1 MIYVTNRPAL
11 LLSTLFVL
19 VTTLLGE
26 STAVIRRTVS
36 EVQIRLVATDREGK
50 AVPNL
55 SPADIR
61 VLEDDQPIQNFELR
75 AASDLPLRVG
85 LLVDTSDSNLA
96 TWAMT
101 KAAVTDFLRQ
111 TLRPNDQAL
120 IVAFDSHVEAERMV
134 TDSQEAVSLLATPHP
149 GGQTALYDTVYAT
162 CQNPLFTDFREP
174 RRSAFIIF
182 SDGRDNLSWHDLG
195 QTIENAAFNGIAVYS
210 ISAHAKRAENPGDAV
225 LHDLAISTGGHD
237 FLVSAPR
244 ELHDALMA
252 IREELRSSYLLY
264 YHPLNEVGGRE
275 FRRVRVI
282 PAQDRGPLLRHKSG
296 YHLAPPR

>member
-1 MIYVTNRPAL
+1 MTNRPAL
-11 LLSTLFVL
+11 LLSTTLLVL
-19 VTTLLGE
+19 VTNLLGE
-26 STAVIRRTVS
+26 SAAVIRRTVS

-50 AVPNL
+50 TVSNL
-55 SPADIR
+55 TPADIR
-61 VLEDDQPIQNFELR
+61 VLEDDQPILNFELR

-85 LLVDTSDSNLA
+85 ILVDTSDSNLA
-96 TWAMT
+96 AWAMT

-111 TLRPNDQAL
+111 TLRPNDEAL
-120 IVAFDSHVEAERMV
+120 IVAFDSHVELEQAV
-134 TDSQEAVSLLATPHP
+134 TGSLEAVSLPARPHP

-210 ISAHAKRAENPGDAV
+210 ISAHSKRVENPGDAV
-225 LHDLAISTGGHD
+225 LHNLAVSTGGHD

-244 ELHDALMA
+244 ELHEALMA

-264 YHPLNEVGGRE
+264 YHPLNEAGGHE
-275 FRRVRVI
+275 FRRVRVV
-282 PAQDRGPLLRHKSG
+282 PVQDRGPLLRHKSG
-296 YHLAPPR
+296 YYMAPPR